1 MPATSTR
8 VLRMG
13 VAIAFAVAAAISEV
27 LGLVLSVWDARRVE
41 RAFARH
47 WPNRPPGVLE
57 PAPTLG
63 DLAALV
69 PLFDEVAR
77 PPRGF
82 RRWRGPLLF
91 GVGAILALCSTV
103 ITSVD

>member
-1 MPATSTR
+1 MRATSTG
-8 VLRMG
+8 VLRVG

-27 LGLVLSVWDARRVE
+27 LGLALSLWDARRVE

-47 WPNRPPGVLE
+47 WPTRPPGVLD
-57 PAPTLG
+57 PGTLR

-82 RRWRGPLLF
+82 RRWRGPLVF
-91 GVGAILALCSTV
+91 GVGAMLALSSTV
-103 ITSVD
+103 LASVQ